1 MADHGPSGSAGV
13 LALLTVG
20 LEAPSTLRSALAVR
34 EPRPTKFAACCHP
47 IELTSCKAA
56 PLQAFGVRTSP
67 KKNTAPRI
75 RWIRRAAV
83 PPRTIRKNLRRHI
96 ASGLRLF
103 QIIYFSIV
111 PLGLVASCKNASF
124 SPERRNVLI
133 KWIFTCSILWRFEY
147 ISSLRLLSSLLS
159 VTGSH

>member
-1 MADHGPSGSAGV
+1 MGPAARRAFWRCSRLVSRHHRRCV
-13 LALLTVG
+13 
-20 LEAPSTLRSALAVR
+20 SALAVR
-34 EPRPTKFAACCHP
+34 EPRPTKFAACCHSDRAA
-47 IELTSCKAA
+47 ELKSGSPPKRS
-56 PLQAFGVRTSP
+56 AFEHP
-67 KKNTAPRI
+67 PQKNTAPRI

>member
-20 LEAPSTLRSALAVR
+20 LEAPSTLRKRISCSGASPHQVCRLLPSDRAAELKSGSPPSVR
-34 EPRPTKFAACCHP
+34 RLNIP
-47 IELTSCKAA
+47 
-56 PLQAFGVRTSP
+56 Q
-67 KKNTAPRI
+67 KNTAPRI

-103 QIIYFSIV
+103 QI
-111 PLGLVASCKNASF
+111 
-124 SPERRNVLI
+124 
-133 KWIFTCSILWRFEY
+133 
-147 ISSLRLLSSLLS
+147 
-159 VTGSH
+159 